1 MIMPTSI
8 AIDGPSGAGKSTLAR
23 RLAEELEYIYIDTG
37 ALYRTVGLH
46 AVRETG
52 GYDNPEAVVG
62 SLKNID
68 VRMKLDDGKQVI
80 LLDGEPVGDNIRTPL
95 ISMAASAVSAIPA
108 VRDFLMEFQRGVAA
122 KSSVVMD
129 GRDIGTVIL
138 PNAKIK
144 IFLTATPE
152 VRARR
157 RYNELIE
164 KGKQVTFEEVL
175 ADLQKR
181 DADDSSRTVAPL
193 KPAPDSVTADTT
205 NLDLQQSFELLM
217 RIVNRKL
224 AEEKHLKKHAIKKAD
239 RELYSVTW
247 QTSVQKTKWLRKLAF
262 WLFRVKVYG
271 AENIPKEGQVVI
283 CQNHLSYIDP
293 VVTAFAS
300 PRPINYIAKSSLFT
314 KPVLGKVVRKL
325 GALPIDRD
333 KPEVGIFRTI
343 GNLLEKGRAIGIFPE
358 GTRSKKTYQM
368 QQGKAG
374 VGMIV
379 LRAGAPVVPV
389 LLDYPKRAGMFR
401 PTVITIGKP
410 IPAEQ
415 LDVGTGKQRFQACAD
430 AVMAAI
436 AALKGTIKT

>member
-1 MIMPTSI
+1 MPTSI

-46 AVRETG
+46 AVRKTG
-52 GYDNPEAVVG
+52 GYDNPAAVIA
-62 SLKNID
+62 SLKSID
-68 VRMKLDDGKQVI
+68 IKMKLDDGNQVI

-108 VRDFLMEFQRGVAA
+108 VRDFLMDFQRGVAA
-122 KSSVVMD
+122 KNSVVMD
-129 GRDIGTVIL
+129 GRDIGTVVL
-138 PNAKIK
+138 PDAKIK
-144 IFLTATPE
+144 VFLTASPE
-152 VRARR
+152 IRAKR
-157 RYNELIE
+157 RYHELIE
-164 KGKQVTFEEVL
+164 KGKKVTYEEVL
-175 ADLQKR
+175 SDLIKR
-181 DADDSSRTVAPL
+181 DADDSGRAVAPL
-193 KPAPDSVTADTT
+193 KPAPDSITADTT

-224 AEEKHLKKHAIKKAD
+224 AEEKRLKKHAVKKAE

-247 QTSVQKTKWLRKLAF
+247 QGSVQKKLRKFAF
-262 WLFRVKVYG
+262 WLFRVKVTG
-271 AENIPKEGQVVI
+271 IENIPKEGQVVI
-283 CQNHLSYIDP
+283 CLNHLSYLDP
-293 VVTAFAS
+293 VLAGFAS

-314 KPVLGKVVRKL
+314 KPVLGFLIRKL

-333 KPEVGIFRTI
+333 KPEVGVFRTI

-389 LLDYPKRAGMFR
+389 LLDYPKRAGIFKQ
-401 PTVITIGKP
+401 TIIKFGKA

-430 AVMAAI
+430 AIMASI
-436 AALKGTIKT
+436 AALKEPELK